1 MNNMS
6 VFRGKRL
13 AAVIAA
19 FAFTGAIMA
28 GCIQPGQ
35 EKTSNKTGVSF
46 PQSPDT
52 LLSLVSGNIRQR
64 VENPETPK
72 SIVINNGSVKFYGS
86 LPALYRNNNY
96 QPIWVGDKG
105 PKPECRDMVEA
116 VQNSYSEGLSP
127 ENYNLKEI
135 DYTLSKINAVSG
147 SGKLPAPELL
157 AELDILLS
165 NSFLKYASDLLYG
178 QINPEQIDLE
188 LVFGEKPV
196 DLNGLLIAAVNEN
209 KIDETLHSLLPEYPA
224 YGRLKT
230 ALVEY
235 REYEAEGGW
244 NPIPAGQKLK
254 KGSRGERVTALRER
268 LTITGELDGSAAGGD
283 VFDETLEQAV
293 RKYQE
298 TNGLY
303 LDGVAGDSTIESL
316 NVPASVRVNQ
326 IELTLERWRILPKSL
341 GTKFVLVN
349 IANYHLYAV
358 ENNKDAISMRIVVG
372 KPKWNTPIFSEQMT
386 HIVFNPYWNIPPSI
400 FRDDIAPL
408 IKSDP
413 DYMANRNIEAVGLPM
428 EQAESTDETEIASAK
443 EEYLSKVLSGNY
455 RLRQNPGPTN
465 PLGRVKFLFP
475 NKHSVYLHDTP
486 NRGYFQR
493 AQRNFSHG
501 CIRVEKPTELAEF
514 VLSSDPEWTVER
526 IESGIKRGRTQ
537 TVDLPVPVTV
547 YILYFTAWANNDGTV
562 SFHKDIYGLDQ
573 VLQNALLQS
582 GARKLDVAAKDIK

>member
-1 MNNMS
+1 MAL
-6 VFRGKRL
+6 FRGKRL
-13 AAVIAA
+13 TAVLVALA
-19 FAFTGAIMA
+19 FSGAIMA

-35 EKTSNKTGVSF
+35 EKTSNKTGVSS

-52 LLSLVSGNIRQR
+52 LLSLVSGIIRQR
-64 VENPETPK
+64 VDNPETPK
-72 SIVINNGSVKFYGS
+72 SIVINNDSVKFSGS
-86 LPALYRNNNY
+86 LPALYRNLNY

-105 PKPECRDMVEA
+105 PKPECDDMVEA
-116 VQNSYSEGLSP
+116 VQNSYKEGLNP
-127 ENYNLKEI
+127 DNYNLKEI
-135 DYTLSKINAVSG
+135 DYTLSRIKAVSG
-147 SGKLPAPELL
+147 SGKLPTPELL

-165 NSFLKYASDLLYG
+165 NSFLKYASNLLYG

-188 LVFGEKPV
+188 LVYGEKPV
-196 DLNGLLIAAVNEN
+196 DLNGLLVAAVNEN
-209 KIDETLHSLLPEYPA
+209 KIDETLSSLLPDYPV
-224 YGRLKT
+224 YGRLKN

-244 NPIPAGQKLK
+244 KPIPAGQKLR
-254 KGSRGERVTALRER
+254 KGSRGGRVTALKER
-268 LTITGELDGSAAGGD
+268 LAVTGELDNSAVGND

-316 NVPASVRVNQ
+316 NVPAAERVNQ

-358 ENNKDAISMRIVVG
+358 ENNKDAINMRIVVG

-413 DYMANRNIEAVGLPM
+413 DYMANRNIEAVGLEM
-428 EQAESTDETEIASAK
+428 EQTESVDETEIASAK
-443 EEYLSKVLSGNY
+443 EEYLSKVLTGNY
-455 RLRQNPGPTN
+455 RLRQNPGPSN

-501 CIRVEKPTELAEF
+501 CIRVEKPVELAEF
-514 VLSSDPEWTVER
+514 VLSSDPEWTDER
-526 IESGIKRGRTQ
+526 IESAMKRGRTQ
-537 TVDLPVPVTV
+537 TVDLPAPVTV
-547 YILYFTAWANNDGTV
+547 YILYFTAWANDDGTV

-573 VLQNALLQS
+573 ILQNALLQS
-582 GARKLDVAAKDIK
+582 EARKMDVAAKEVK

>member
-1 MNNMS
+1 MNKMT
-6 VFRGKRL
+6 VFRRKRL

-19 FAFTGAIMA
+19 LALSGMIMA
-28 GCIQPGQ
+28 GCIQPQ
-35 EKTSNKTGVSF
+35 EKTSDKTGVSS
-46 PQSPDT
+46 PQSPET
-52 LLSLVSGNIRQR
+52 LLSLTSGIIRQK
-64 VENPETPK
+64 VDNPEAPK
-72 SIVINNGSVKFYGS
+72 SIVIDNESVKFYGS
-86 LPALYRNNNY
+86 LPALYRSLSY
-96 QPIWVGDKG
+96 QPVWVGDDG
-105 PKPECRDMVEA
+105 PKPQCSDMVEA
-116 VQNSYSEGLSP
+116 IQDSYREGLNP
-127 ENYNLKEI
+127 DKYNIKQI
-135 DYTLSKINAVSG
+135 DHTLSRIKAVSG
-147 SGKLPAPELL
+147 SGKLPTPELL

-178 QINPEQIDLE
+178 QISPEQINLE

-196 DLNGLLIAAVNEN
+196 DLNGLLVTAVNEN
-209 KIDETLHSLLPEYPA
+209 KIDETLNGLLPDYPV

-235 REYEAEGGW
+235 REYEAAGGW
-244 NPIPAGQKLK
+244 KPVPGGQKLR
-254 KGSRGERVTALRER
+254 KGARGERVTALKER
-268 LTITGELDGSAAGGD
+268 LVVTGELDGQALGSD
-283 VFDETLEQAV
+283 VFDQTLEEAV

-303 LDGVAGDSTIESL
+303 VDGVVGDSTLESL
-316 NVPASVRVNQ
+316 NVPASERVNQ

-341 GTKFVLVN
+341 GQKFVLVN

-358 ENNKDAISMRIVVG
+358 ENNKDSINMRIVVG

-386 HIVFNPYWNIPPSI
+386 HIVLNPYWNIPPSI
-400 FRDDIAPL
+400 FRDDIAPM

-413 DYMANRNIEAVGLPM
+413 DYMANRNIQAVGLEM
-428 EQAESTDETEIASAK
+428 EETESADETVIASAK
-443 EEYLSKVLSGNY
+443 EEYLSKVLTGNY
-455 RLRQNPGPTN
+455 RLRQNPGPSN

-501 CIRVEKPTELAEF
+501 CIRVEKPIELAEF
-514 VLSSDPEWTVER
+514 VLASDPGWTDETLR
-526 IESGIKRGRTQ
+526 SAINRGSTR

-547 YILYFTAWANNDGTV
+547 YIMYFTAWANEDGSV

-582 GARKLDVAAKDIK
+582 GSRKTDLAAKDVK